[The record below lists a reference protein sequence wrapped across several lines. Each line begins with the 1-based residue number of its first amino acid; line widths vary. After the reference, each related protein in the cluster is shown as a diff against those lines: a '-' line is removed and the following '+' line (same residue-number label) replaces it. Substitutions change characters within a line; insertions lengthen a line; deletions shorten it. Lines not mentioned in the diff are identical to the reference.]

1 MQGNSGKRPI
11 IDLIYS
17 FVAYSLPT
25 CVLQFIVLPFIARQ
39 LSSEDNGLFLTLF
52 NAIRLFVSLL
62 IVPLSNIRLLKKK
75 ECVAEPQLEKEF
87 NFLFLL
93 GTSISGVCVLLLGM
107 FYYEWTFSTFE
118 MMRLLA
124 VLLLLAA
131 HDYFAIAFRINIT
144 YKSILIDNLMIVF
157 GYLLGLLLMLK
168 FGYWELVFIS
178 GYTCGLGYTLTRTTL
193 WLKGI
198 KLFAQKRVVSKYCQ
212 LSVSS
217 GLNNATTYCDK
228 MLIYPL
234 IGGYSVSVYNA
245 AAVVS
250 KMMSLVSVPLCN
262 VLLSYIV
269 DTDTITISKKKR
281 KMITLFA
288 IGGSFVIY
296 GMFYAVSVIFC
307 RILYP
312 QYFEVALQ
320 FIPIILLAILF
331 ETYAGLLKVYL
342 LRFERTILQVIT
354 SSIKIVLYLVC
365 VLILNVMFK
374 FGLLGFCLSILIANS
389 VHCFIVA
396 LLFLNNL
403 KKQNGGRKH
412 V

>member
-168 FGYWELVFIS
+168 FGYWE
-178 GYTCGLGYTLTRTTL
+178 
-193 WLKGI
+193 
-198 KLFAQKRVVSKYCQ
+198 
-212 LSVSS
+212 
-217 GLNNATTYCDK
+217 
-228 MLIYPL
+228 
-234 IGGYSVSVYNA
+234 
-245 AAVVS
+245 
-250 KMMSLVSVPLCN
+250 
-262 VLLSYIV
+262 
-269 DTDTITISKKKR
+269 
-281 KMITLFA
+281 
-288 IGGSFVIY
+288 
-296 GMFYAVSVIFC
+296 
-307 RILYP
+307 
-312 QYFEVALQ
+312 
-320 FIPIILLAILF
+320 
-331 ETYAGLLKVYL
+331 
-342 LRFERTILQVIT
+342 
-354 SSIKIVLYLVC
+354 
-365 VLILNVMFK
+365 
-374 FGLLGFCLSILIANS
+374 
-389 VHCFIVA
+389 
-396 LLFLNNL
+396 
-403 KKQNGGRKH
+403 
-412 V
+412 